1 MSSKRPP
8 SGFQQPPK
16 PIVNG
21 TNGSASGTAART
33 GNRRRESQKPGD
45 TSARVSRT
53 NNRLQSD
60 GINGERR
67 TARRIPEPLGMSQK
81 KTTTRT
87 DMLVL
92 IGVTVK
98 TTQHMLKKY
107 SKVSPSFI
115 LHLHPTHFRFDQQD
129 GSFSYNSPVKILL
142 EHIKSQTIPHDM
154 LDELKQAG
162 IKFYESRF
170 TSVTM

>member
-1 MSSKRPP
+1 M
-8 SGFQQPPK
+8 
-16 PIVNG
+16 
-21 TNGSASGTAART
+21 

-45 TSARVSRT
+45 ISVRISRN
-53 NNRLQSD
+53 NNRAQGD
-60 GINGERR
+60 GMHGERR
-67 TARRIPEPLGMSQK
+67 TTRRIPEPFGVSQAV
-81 KTTTRT
+81 TTKCTV
-87 DMLVL
+87 MLLL
-92 IGVTVK
+92 IGLTVK

-107 SKVSPSFI
+107 SKVLPSFI

-162 IKFYESRF
+162 IKFYESQF
-170 TSVTM
+170 ICVVKWSIN